1 MTKINFRCRGAKLR
15 CSMCLITT
23 CLLSWRS
30 CTQLSFNM
38 VKFEHTRLPRAL
50 EQERESKQLRE
61 KEREE
66 EEEGVPAY
74 EYRVQRSV
82 LQRTL
87 F

>member
-1 MTKINFRCRGAKLR
+1 
-15 CSMCLITT
+15 
-23 CLLSWRS
+23 
-30 CTQLSFNM
+30 M